1 LPAPRK
7 PPGKSGSVIVADKW
21 PNKDVPVMSARIAP
35 EPISNG
41 YTASADY
48 RPRMVRGDSG
58 ASVNQQAQWGDN
70 TPAQPQ
76 QKPAQPQITMP
87 PPAPPPGAAFA
98 VALITGQLPPRPTS
112 ERELQMRLGSADLP
126 AQGSLALHDRRV

>member
-1 LPAPRK
+1 M
-7 PPGKSGSVIVADKW
+7 ADKW

-41 YTASADY
+41 YGAVSDY
-48 RPRMVRGDSG
+48 RPRAARGDSSA
-58 ASVNQQAQWGDN
+58 ASSEQAPTNNAPPQQQPAQAQM
-70 TPAQPQ
+70 PA
-76 QKPAQPQITMP
+76 MP

-126 AQGSLALHDRRV
+126 AQGSLALHDRLV

>member
-1 LPAPRK
+1 
-7 PPGKSGSVIVADKW
+7 
-21 PNKDVPVMSARIAP
+21 MSARTAL

-41 YTASADY
+41 IGTVSGY
-48 RPRMVRGDSG
+48 RSRTVRSDSG
-58 ASVNQQAQWGDN
+58 ATIEQQKGSSSPQ
-70 TPAQPQ
+70 AQPQ
-76 QKPAQPQITMP
+76 QPSQPQITMP

>member
-1 LPAPRK
+1 
-7 PPGKSGSVIVADKW
+7 
-21 PNKDVPVMSARIAP
+21 MSARIAP

-41 YTASADY
+41 YSAPADY

-58 ASVNQQAQWGDN
+58 ATVDQQAQSQGN
-70 TPAQPQ
+70 AKPQQPAAQPQ
-76 QKPAQPQITMP
+76 LPAMP

-112 ERELQMRLGSADLP
+112 ERELMMRLGSADLP

>member
-1 LPAPRK
+1 MRIDTNQRVGNL
-7 PPGKSGSVIVADKW
+7 GSR
-21 PNKDVPVMSARIAP
+21 SA
-35 EPISNG
+35 
-41 YTASADY
+41 TARASSSPFFVNDGTAAADY

-58 ASVNQQAQWGDN
+58 ASVNQQAQGGDN